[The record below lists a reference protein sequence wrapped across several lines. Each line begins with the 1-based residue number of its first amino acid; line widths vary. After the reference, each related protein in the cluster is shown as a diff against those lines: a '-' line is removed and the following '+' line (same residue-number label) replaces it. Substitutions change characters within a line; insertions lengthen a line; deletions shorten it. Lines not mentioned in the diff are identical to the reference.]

1 MKTPLALLIAAAATL
16 GGLFMAST
24 SAARAD
30 DLGYFQQQVDPYL
43 QKPKFVASGPAFD
56 ASACM
61 KGKTILSIPV
71 SSANPFTANIEKAMV
86 AVAKQVG
93 FTFIDWQ
100 NQGQSSQWV
109 QGMNA
114 GINQKVDLIDLL
126 AGADPR
132 VLVPQI
138 GAARAAHIPVVASH
152 YAGME
157 QTPTV
162 LKYAD
167 GDVPI
172 DYAKAG
178 ALLADW
184 AIMNTKGHMDALVLI
199 ATGPLSTDSMLNGI
213 NGELKHCSDCTTK
226 VMNFVVT
233 DWGTRITPAVQAA
246 LLSDPKIN
254 YIIVIYDSMSQ
265 FVVPAVTITGSSK
278 RVKID
283 AFNGTPFVLGPGAD
297 RRGADGYRREPR
309 LDRARHP
316 GFRDAPRLRAAA
328 RPQPRDSVLHLHPG
342 ECEGCRHA
350 AEAQRGLWQ
359 RLCRR
364 LRHAV
369 EDALTT
375 AGAEAAPLA
384 LHLTDLSKT
393 FGGQKALDQVSL
405 EVRPRE
411 VHGLL
416 GQNGSGKSTLIKVL
430 AGFHPPDA
438 GSRLAICG
446 DRGAAAPRSR
456 RLPPLPHELRAP
468 ASGAHSGA
476 HRGGKPPH
484 RPSRG

>member
-1 MKTPLALLIAAAATL
+1 MKTPLALVVAAAATFGCL
-16 GGLFMAST
+16 VAGGASV
-24 SAARAD
+24 AHAD
-30 DLGYFQQQVDPYL
+30 DLSYFQQQVEPYL
-43 QKPKFVASGPAFD
+43 QKPKFVAPGPAFD

-86 AVAKQVG
+86 EVAHQVG

-114 GINQKVDLIDLL
+114 GINQKVSLIDLL

-138 GAARAAHIPVVASH
+138 DAARAAHIPVVASH
-152 YAGME
+152 DSGLE
-157 QTPTV
+157 QTSIV

-184 AIMNTKGHMDALVLI
+184 AIVHTKGHMDALVLI
-199 ATGPLSTDSMLNGI
+199 ATGPLSTDSMLTGI
-213 NGELKHCSDCTTK
+213 NGELKHCADCRTK

-265 FVVPAVTITGSSK
+265 FVVPAVTITGSSN

-283 AFNGTPFVLGPGAD
+283 AFNGTPFVLGMVQTGQVQMDIGENLDWIAHGILD
-297 RRGADGYRREPR
+297 SEMRRVCALPLVHNPEIPFYIFTHANAKDAGTPPKLSQGY
-309 LDRARHP
+309 
-316 GFRDAPRLRAAA
+316 GDAY
-328 RPQPRDSVLHLHPG
+328 V
-342 ECEGCRHA
+342 
-350 AEAQRGLWQ
+350 
-359 RLCRR
+359 
-364 LRHAV
+364 
-369 EDALTT
+369 
-375 AGAEAAPLA
+375 
-384 LHLTDLSKT
+384 
-393 FGGQKALDQVSL
+393 
-405 EVRPRE
+405 
-411 VHGLL
+411 
-416 GQNGSGKSTLIKVL
+416 
-430 AGFHPPDA
+430 AGFDK
-438 GSRLAICG
+438 LW
-446 DRGAAAPRSR
+446 
-456 RLPPLPHELRAP
+456 
-468 ASGAHSGA
+468 
-476 HRGGKPPH
+476 KMQ
-484 RPSRG
+484 

>member
-16 GGLFMAST
+16 GGLVIGGAQP
-24 SAARAD
+24 ARAD
-30 DLGYFQQQVDPYL
+30 DLSYFQQQVDPYL
-43 QKPKFVASGPAFD
+43 QKPKFVAPGPAFD
-56 ASACM
+56 ARACM

-86 AVAKQVG
+86 GVAQQVG

-114 GINQKVDLIDLL
+114 GINQKVSLIDLL

-138 GAARAAHIPVVASH
+138 DAARAAHIPVVASH
-152 YAGME
+152 DSGLE
-157 QTPTV
+157 QTPIV

-184 AIMNTKGHMDALVLI
+184 AIIHTNGHMDALVLI

-213 NGELKHCSDCTTK
+213 NGELKHCSDCHAK

-246 LLSDPKIN
+246 LLSDPKLN

-265 FVVPAVTITGSSK
+265 FVVPAVTITGSTN

-283 AFNGTPFVLGPGAD
+283 AFNGTPFVLGMVQTGQVQMD
-297 RRGADGYRREPR
+297 IGENLDWIGHGILDSEMRRVCGLPLVHNPEIPFYIFTKANAKDAGTPPKLSQGY
-309 LDRARHP
+309 
-316 GFRDAPRLRAAA
+316 GDAY
-328 RPQPRDSVLHLHPG
+328 
-342 ECEGCRHA
+342 
-350 AEAQRGLWQ
+350 
-359 RLCRR
+359 
-364 LRHAV
+364 
-369 EDALTT
+369 
-375 AGAEAAPLA
+375 
-384 LHLTDLSKT
+384 
-393 FGGQKALDQVSL
+393 
-405 EVRPRE
+405 
-411 VHGLL
+411 
-416 GQNGSGKSTLIKVL
+416 I
-430 AGFHPPDA
+430 AGFDSLWKLH
-438 GSRLAICG
+438 
-446 DRGAAAPRSR
+446 
-456 RLPPLPHELRAP
+456 
-468 ASGAHSGA
+468 
-476 HRGGKPPH
+476 
-484 RPSRG
+484 